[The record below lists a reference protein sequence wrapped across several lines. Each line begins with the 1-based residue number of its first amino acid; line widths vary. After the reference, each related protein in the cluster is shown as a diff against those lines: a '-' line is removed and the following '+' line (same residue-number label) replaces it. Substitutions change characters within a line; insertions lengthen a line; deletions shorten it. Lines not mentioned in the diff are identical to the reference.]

1 MNMDSNIAT
10 MLSRY
15 QCRNAQDYEYAL
27 KEIIQETALSGLA
40 RGGFF
45 KQAAFTGGTALRIFY
60 NLPRFSED
68 LDFSLIL
75 PDPSFQLSAYLPAVK
90 DELASVGFQ
99 MEITSKKS
107 TPTSPVQSAFL
118 KGNTLQVLLK
128 FTPIRPPVSG
138 IPASAVIR
146 IKLEIDTNPPA
157 GAQYEEKSSFLPH
170 PYIARLLDAPSLL
183 ATKLHAVLARKFLK
197 GRDFYDYIF
206 YLQKKIPVNLILLEN
221 ALRQTGQWT
230 NIKPLA
236 IHDLQLLLIEKF
248 KATDFQ
254 AAKTDVAPFI
264 RDTNELFAW
273 SKELFVDSVKMLC
286 SS

>member
-1 MNMDSNIAT
+1 MDSNIAT

-15 QCRNAQDYEYAL
+15 QCKNAQDYEYAL

-68 LDFSLIL
+68 LDFSLLL
-75 PDPSFQLSAYLPAVK
+75 PNPSFQLEAYLPTVK

-99 MEITSKKS
+99 MEVTGKKNQ
-107 TPTSPVQSAFL
+107 TQGPIQSAFL
-118 KGNTLQVLLK
+118 KENTLQLLLK
-128 FTPIRPPVSG
+128 FTPITPPVTG

-146 IKLEIDTNPPA
+146 VKLEIDTNPPA
-157 GAQYEEKSSFLPH
+157 GARYEEKASFLPH
-170 PYIARLLDAPSLL
+170 PYIARLLDAPSLF
-183 ATKLHAVLARKFLK
+183 ATKLHAILARSFLK

-206 YLQKKIPVNLILLEN
+206 YLQRNVPVNLMLLEN
-221 ALRQTGQWT
+221 ALRQTGQWANT
-230 NIKPLA
+230 EPLA
-236 IHDLQLLLIEKF
+236 IHDLQQILLDKF

-264 RDTNELFAW
+264 RNTNELFAW
-273 SKELFVDSVKMLC
+273 SKELFTDSVRRLC
-286 SS
+286 